1 MDFFP
6 DQAELKKIT
15 PKVTPKELVLRF
27 FVQQQKSRFKDG
39 WLYYKCKNEGLL
51 DVFNTLQTDGIF
63 SLLSN

>member
-6 DQAELKKIT
+6 DQTELKKIT

-39 WLYYKCKNEGLL
+39 WLY
-51 DVFNTLQTDGIF
+51 
-63 SLLSN
+63 